1 MSSLIIVE
9 FAESTKYV
17 CMCLSV
23 AVILIVIFM
32 MTPLNS
38 FLLSSIFGKVIILTL
53 LGYTTY
59 YNIIQTNKFA
69 EKFNIYITSGSWNT
83 IKTNIAFSYT
93 FSFFLIIL
101 MLSVIRKIF

>member
-9 FAESTKYV
+9 FAESTKNV
-17 CMCLSV
+17 CMCLSI

-38 FLLSSIFGKVIILTL
+38 FLLSSIFGKVVILTL

-69 EKFNIYITSGSWNT
+69 DKFNISITSGSWNT

-93 FSFFLIIL
+93 FSFFLIVL
-101 MLSVIRKIF
+101 MLSVVRKIF

>member
-9 FAESTKYV
+9 FAESTKNV
-17 CMCLSV
+17 CMCLSI

-38 FLLSSIFGKVIILTL
+38 FLLSSIFGKVVILTL

-69 EKFNIYITSGSWNT
+69 DKFNISI
-83 IKTNIAFSYT
+83 IIHFEKNIF
-93 FSFFLIIL
+93 
-101 MLSVIRKIF
+101 